1 MFITETQIRIHYAL
15 TDQMGVVYYGH
26 YAQFYEIGRTE
37 AIRQIGYTYKEIEA
51 LGIIMPVVD
60 IHSRFLRPAKYDDLI
75 TVKTTL
81 KEMPTHFKIVF
92 HAEIFNQQDEL
103 LNTGVVTLFFVDV
116 KTMKR
121 CGEMSAIQVERYSLT
136 GHHFGKTIWSSQ
148 CRRFEAEL
156 PP

>member
-1 MFITETQIRIHYAL
+1 MPLPTRW
-15 TDQMGVVYYGH
+15 GVVYYGH

-75 TVKTTL
+75 TIKTTL
-81 KEMPTHFKIVF
+81 KEMPAHHKIIF
-92 HAEIFNQQDEL
+92 HAEIYNEQDEL
-103 LNTGVVTLFFVDV
+103 LNTGEVTLFFIDA

-121 CGEMSAIQVERYSLT
+121 CEMPAALKEKL
-136 GHHFGKTIWSSQ
+136 SQ
-148 CRRFEAEL
+148 YF
-156 PP
+156 